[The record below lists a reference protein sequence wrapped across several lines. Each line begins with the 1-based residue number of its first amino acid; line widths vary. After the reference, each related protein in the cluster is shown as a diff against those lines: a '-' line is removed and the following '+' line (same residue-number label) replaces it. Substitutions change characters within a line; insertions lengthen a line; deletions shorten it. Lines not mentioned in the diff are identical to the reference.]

1 MCVCI
6 NFRTDVPLEQPF
18 VLFRITFMYY
28 LLIGFFIVIILGMA
42 VSLLTEAPNV
52 EDMNPTLFSPVVRK
66 YVLRKTRKYEMK
78 VINGK
83 KVIYASPPE

>member
-1 MCVCI
+1 MYI
-6 NFRTDVPLEQPF
+6 NFRTEVPLEEPF

-28 LLIGFFIVIILGMA
+28 TIIGFFIVIIVGMA
-42 VSLLTEAPNV
+42 VSLFTEAPNV
-52 EDMNPTLFSPVVRK
+52 EDMNPTLFSPVIRK

-83 KVIYASPPE
+83 KVLYARPPE